1 MNEHEKDIRLAVV
14 DDRSLSVDNIRRA
27 VRGKADIT
35 LVFTATNGIDLQ
47 EQIEIHG
54 APDIL
59 LLDVEM
65 PVMDGYKTAQWLRQ
79 THPGVRIIAVSIFAD
94 PEVVDGML
102 RSGAH
107 GFLEKG
113 ASSDTVYHAIKEVAE
128 KGVLKN
134 EFVSDEQLTAA
145 ASMDAGQGPESLTDR
160 QIELLHLCD
169 SDDTFEVVADK
180 MCLSVHTVKRYAS
193 ELYNRFGVH
202 SRTALMR
209 EARRVGLLP
218 VNK

>member
-1 MNEHEKDIRLAVV
+1 MNEREKIIRVAVV
-14 DDRSLSVDNIRRA
+14 DDRSLSVDNLRRA
-27 VRGKADIT
+27 VRDRADME
-35 LVFTATNGIDLQ
+35 LVFTATNGVDLQ
-47 EQIEIHG
+47 EQMEIHG
-54 APDIL
+54 APDVL

-79 THPGVRIIAVSIFAD
+79 AHPGVRIIAVSIFAD
-94 PEVVDGML
+94 PQVVDGML

-113 ASSDTVYHAIKEVAE
+113 ASSDTVYHALKEVAAA
-128 KGVLKN
+128 GTLMN
-134 EFVSDEQLTAA
+134 EFVSDEQLAA
-145 ASMDAGQGPESLTDR
+145 AAAMDAGHGPESLTDR

-193 ELYNRFGVH
+193 ELYSRFGVH

-218 VNK
+218 MNK